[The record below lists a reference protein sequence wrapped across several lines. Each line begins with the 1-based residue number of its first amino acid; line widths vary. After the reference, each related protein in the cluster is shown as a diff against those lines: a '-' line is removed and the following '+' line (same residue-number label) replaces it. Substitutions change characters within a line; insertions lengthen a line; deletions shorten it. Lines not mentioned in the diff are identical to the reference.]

1 MRRREV
7 NRCHKNMTTIGSMW
21 KNYSIDYIKN
31 NRASGISIIAA
42 SFIAALFLSFLCC
55 LFYNFWLD
63 SIEGTKL
70 EDGSWHGRITGEI
83 SGDELAVINNFA
95 NVEKAV
101 VNEELSGEQGTVVDV
116 YFYNKRTVYQDMSA
130 LVNILGLEED
140 AANYNYQLLSLYFVR
155 IPGDNMPRLLMPAY
169 LAIVMIVCVSL
180 ILVIH
185 NSFAASMNSRVHQFG
200 IFSSIGA
207 APGQIWTCLVQ
218 EALFLSIVPIM
229 AGILLGIIFSL
240 GTVWGMYAFA
250 ANFAGGRQAS
260 FSCHPVILI
269 LVFFLS
275 ILTVLISAWIPARK
289 LSRLTPLESIRG
301 TDELQLKKKKH
312 SPVLS
317 ALFGMEGEMAGNA
330 LRAQKKALR
339 TTSLSLM
346 LAFLGF
352 MIMQCFWTLSGIST
366 NHTYF
371 EKYQDA
377 WDVMTTVK
385 DTHIEDFGLID
396 ELRGMPKVDSSVVYQ
411 KAEAVCILPQDAQ
424 SKELLALGG
433 LEMFLG
439 DAAFYGKG
447 LFQIEAPIFILD
459 DESFSEF
466 CGQIGI
472 ASRMDGTI
480 VLNRLWDSVNSNFR
494 YPKYIPYVKEDM
506 EAVALNNAAEK
517 GDENMVEIPVLAYT
531 KEYPLLREE
540 YGKSGCPLVQ
550 FMPLSLWK
558 EIVGQIG
565 GAEQDTYVRVLANDR
580 TEVEILN
587 ALENEIT
594 QIIGSEYEI
603 ESENRIQEREDN
615 DKMIEGYE
623 LILGAFCVLLAII
636 GIAHVFSHTLGFL
649 RLRKREFARYMSV
662 GLTTEGIRKMF
673 CIEALMI
680 AGRPLLVT
688 SALTIVAVAFM
699 IRASCLDPMEFIK
712 VAPIAP
718 ILAFVLIVFA
728 FVALAYYLGGKKI
741 LKVSLA
747 EALRDDTM
755 I

>member
-1 MRRREV
+1 
-7 NRCHKNMTTIGSMW
+7 MTTIGSMW

-63 SIEGTKL
+63 NIEGTKL

-83 SGDELAVINNFA
+83 SGDELAAINNFA

-130 LVNILGLEED
+130 LVNILGLAED

-169 LAIVMIVCVSL
+169 LAIVMIVCFSL

-207 APGQIWTCLVQ
+207 TPGQIRTCLVQ

-229 AGILLGIIFSL
+229 AGILLGIIFSF
-240 GTVWGMYAFA
+240 GTVWGMNAFA

-269 LVFFLS
+269 LVLFLS
-275 ILTVLISAWIPARK
+275 ILTVLVSAWLPARK

-301 TDELQLKKKKH
+301 TDELQLKKKTH

-317 ALFGMEGEMAGNA
+317 ALFGIEGEMAGNA
-330 LRAQKKALR
+330 LKAQKKALR

-377 WDVMTTVK
+377 WDVMATVK
-385 DTHIEDFGLID
+385 DTHIEDFGLIN
-396 ELRGMPKVDSSVVYQ
+396 ELQGMPKVDSSVVYQ

-433 LEMFLG
+433 LEVFLG
-439 DAAFYGKG
+439 DATFYGKG
-447 LFQIEAPIFILD
+447 LFQIKAPIFILD
-459 DESFSEF
+459 DESFGEF

-494 YPKYIPYVKEDM
+494 YPEYIPYVKENM

-517 GDENMVEIPVLAYT
+517 GDENMVKIPVLACT

-540 YGKSGCPLVQ
+540 YGKSDCPLVQ

-558 EIVGQIG
+558 EIGGQIG

-580 TEVEILN
+580 TEVDILN

-603 ESENRIQEREDN
+603 ECENRIQEREDN
-615 DKMIEGYE
+615 NKMIEGYE
-623 LILGAFCVLLAII
+623 LILGSFCVLLAII

-649 RLRKREFARYMSV
+649 RQRKREFARYMSV
-662 GLTTEGIRKMF
+662 GLTPEGIRKMF
-673 CIEALMI
+673 FIEALMI

-718 ILAFVLIVFA
+718 ILAFVSAVFA
-728 FVALAYYLGGKKI
+728 FVALAYYLGGRKI

-755 I
+755 M

>member
-1 MRRREV
+1 
-7 NRCHKNMTTIGSMW
+7 MTTIGSMW

-63 SIEGTKL
+63 NIEGTKL

-83 SGDELAVINNFA
+83 SGDELAAINNFA

-130 LVNILGLEED
+130 LVNILGLAED

-169 LAIVMIVCVSL
+169 LAIVMIVCFSL

-207 APGQIWTCLVQ
+207 TPGQIRTCLVQ

-229 AGILLGIIFSL
+229 AGILLGIIFSF
-240 GTVWGMYAFA
+240 GTVWGMNAFA

-269 LVFFLS
+269 LVLFLS
-275 ILTVLISAWIPARK
+275 ILTVLVSAWLPARK

-301 TDELQLKKKKH
+301 TDELQLKKKTH

-317 ALFGMEGEMAGNA
+317 ALFGIEGEMAGNA
-330 LRAQKKALR
+330 LKAQKKALR

-377 WDVMTTVK
+377 WDVMATVK
-385 DTHIEDFGLID
+385 DTHIEDFGLIN
-396 ELRGMPKVDSSVVYQ
+396 ELQGMPKVDSSVVYQ

-433 LEMFLG
+433 LEVFLG
-439 DAAFYGKG
+439 DATFYGKG
-447 LFQIEAPIFILD
+447 LFQIKAPIFILD
-459 DESFSEF
+459 DESFGEF

-494 YPKYIPYVKEDM
+494 YPEYIPYVKENM

-517 GDENMVEIPVLAYT
+517 GDENMVKIPVLACT

-540 YGKSGCPLVQ
+540 YGKSDCPLVQ

-558 EIVGQIG
+558 EIGGQIG

-580 TEVEILN
+580 TEVDILN

-603 ESENRIQEREDN
+603 ECENRIQEREDN
-615 DKMIEGYE
+615 NKMIEGYE
-623 LILGAFCVLLAII
+623 LILGSFCVLLAII

-649 RLRKREFARYMSV
+649 RQRKREFARYMSV
-662 GLTTEGIRKMF
+662 GLTPEGIRKMF
-673 CIEALMI
+673 FIEALMI

-712 VAPIAP
+712 VVPIAP
-718 ILAFVLIVFA
+718 ILAFVSAVFA

-755 I
+755 M

>member
-1 MRRREV
+1 
-7 NRCHKNMTTIGSMW
+7 MTTIGSMW

-63 SIEGTKL
+63 NIEGTKL

-83 SGDELAVINNFA
+83 SGDELAAINNFA

-130 LVNILGLEED
+130 LVNILGLAED

-169 LAIVMIVCVSL
+169 LAIVMIVCFSL

-207 APGQIWTCLVQ
+207 TPGQIRTCLLQ

-229 AGILLGIIFSL
+229 AGILLGIIFSF
-240 GTVWGMYAFA
+240 GTVWGMNAFA

-269 LVFFLS
+269 LVLFLS
-275 ILTVLISAWIPARK
+275 ILTVLVSAWIPARK

-317 ALFGMEGEMAGNA
+317 ALFGIEGEMAGNA
-330 LRAQKKALR
+330 LKAQKKALR
-339 TTSLSLM
+339 TTSLSLI

-377 WDVMTTVK
+377 WDVMATVK
-385 DTHIEDFGLID
+385 DTHIEDFGLIN
-396 ELRGMPKVDSSVVYQ
+396 ELRGIPKADSSVAYQ

-433 LEMFLG
+433 LEVFLG

-447 LFQIEAPIFILD
+447 LFQIEASIFILD
-459 DESFSEF
+459 DESFGEF
-466 CGQIGI
+466 CEQIGI
-472 ASRMDGTI
+472 ASRIDGTI

-494 YPKYIPYVKEDM
+494 YPEYIPYVKENM

-517 GDENMVEIPVLAYT
+517 GDENMVKIPVLACT

-540 YGKSGCPLVQ
+540 YGKSDCPLVQ

-558 EIVGQIG
+558 EIGGQIG

-580 TEVEILN
+580 TEVDILN

-603 ESENRIQEREDN
+603 ECENRIQEREDN
-615 DKMIEGYE
+615 NKMIEGYE

-649 RLRKREFARYMSV
+649 RQRKREFARYMSV
-662 GLTTEGIRKMF
+662 GLTPEGIWKMF

-688 SALTIVAVAFM
+688 SALTIAAVAFM
-699 IRASCLDPMEFIK
+699 IRASYLDPMEFIK

-718 ILAFVLIVFA
+718 ILAFVSAVFA

-755 I
+755 M

>member
-1 MRRREV
+1 
-7 NRCHKNMTTIGSMW
+7 MW

-55 LFYNFWLD
+55 LFYNFWMD

-130 LVNILGLEED
+130 LVNILGLPED
-140 AANYNYQLLSLYFVR
+140 AADYNYQLLSLYFVR

-185 NSFAASMNSRVHQFG
+185 NSFATSMNSRVHQFG

-207 APGQIWTCLVQ
+207 TPGQIRTCLLQ

-229 AGILLGIIFSL
+229 AGILLGIIFSF
-240 GTVWGMYAFA
+240 GTVWGMNAFA
-250 ANFAGGRQAS
+250 ANFVGGRQAS

-269 LVFFLS
+269 LVLFLS
-275 ILTVLISAWIPARK
+275 ILTVLVSAWIPARK

-301 TDELQLKKKKH
+301 TDELQLKKKKR
-312 SPVLS
+312 SPILS
-317 ALFGMEGEMAGNA
+317 VLFGIEGEMAGNA
-330 LRAQKKALR
+330 LKAQKKALR
-339 TTSLSLM
+339 TTSLSLI

-377 WDVMTTVK
+377 WDVMVTVK
-385 DTHIEDFGLID
+385 DTRIEDFALAE
-396 ELRGMPKVDSSVVYQ
+396 ELRRLPGVGSSVVYQ
-411 KAEAVCILPQDAQ
+411 KADSVCILPQQVQ
-424 SKELLALGG
+424 SQELMALGG
-433 LEMFLG
+433 LTRVSG
-439 DAAFYGKG
+439 DLAFCGEG
-447 LFQIEAPIFILD
+447 SFQIEAPIIILD
-459 DESFSEF
+459 DGSFGEF

-472 ASRMDGTI
+472 ASRLDGAI

-494 YPKYIPYVKEDM
+494 YPEYIPYVKEDM
-506 EAVALNNAAEK
+506 DTVVLNNAAEK
-517 GDENMVEIPVLAYT
+517 GGAASENMVEIPVLACT

-550 FMPLSLWK
+550 FMPMSLWK
-558 EIVGQIG
+558 EIKGKIG
-565 GAEQDTYVRVLANDR
+565 GAGQDTYVRVLANGEAEPD
-580 TEVEILN
+580 VLDV
-587 ALENEIT
+587 LEDEIT
-594 QIIGSEYEI
+594 RMLSPKYEM
-603 ESENRIQEREDN
+603 ETENRIRERENN
-615 DKMIEGYE
+615 DKMIAGYE
-623 LILGAFCVLLAII
+623 LILGGFCVLLATI
-636 GIAHVFSHTLGFL
+636 GITHVFSHTLGFL
-649 RLRKREFARYMSV
+649 HQRKREFARYMSV
-662 GLTTEGIRKMF
+662 GLTPEGIRKMF
-673 CIEALMI
+673 CIEALVI
-680 AGRPLLVT
+680 AGRPVLVT
-688 SALTIVAVAFM
+688 LALTIVAVAFM
-699 IRASCLDPMEFIK
+699 IKASYLDPVEFIK
-712 VAPIAP
+712 VAPVVP
-718 ILAFVLIVFA
+718 ILVFVLSVFA
-728 FVALAYYLGGKKI
+728 FIALAYYLGGKKI
-741 LKVSLA
+741 LKVTLA
-747 EALRDDTM
+747 DVLRDDTM
-755 I
+755 M

>member
-1 MRRREV
+1 
-7 NRCHKNMTTIGSMW
+7 MW

-101 VNEELSGEQGTVVDV
+101 VNEELSGEQGTVADV

-130 LVNILGLEED
+130 LVNILGLPED
-140 AANYNYQLLSLYFVR
+140 AADYNYQLLSLYFVR

-185 NSFAASMNSRVHQFG
+185 NSFATSMNSRVHQFG

-207 APGQIWTCLVQ
+207 TPGQIRTCLLQ

-229 AGILLGIIFSL
+229 AGILLGIIFSF
-240 GTVWGMYAFA
+240 GTVWGMNAFA
-250 ANFAGGRQAS
+250 ANFVGGRQAS
-260 FSCHPVILI
+260 FSCHPVILL
-269 LVFFLS
+269 LVLFLS
-275 ILTVLISAWIPARK
+275 ILTVLVSAWIPARK

-301 TDELQLKKKKH
+301 TDELQLKKKKR
-312 SPVLS
+312 SPILS
-317 ALFGMEGEMAGNA
+317 VLFGIEGEMAGNA
-330 LRAQKKALR
+330 LKAQKKALR
-339 TTSLSLM
+339 TTSLSLI

-377 WDVMTTVK
+377 WDVMVTVK
-385 DTHIEDFGLID
+385 DTRIEDFALAE
-396 ELRGMPKVDSSVVYQ
+396 ELRRLPGVGSSVVYQ
-411 KAEAVCILPQDAQ
+411 KADSVCILPQQVQ
-424 SKELLALGG
+424 SQELLALGG
-433 LEMFLG
+433 LTRVSG
-439 DAAFYGKG
+439 DLAFCGEG
-447 LFQIEAPIFILD
+447 SFQIEAPIIILD
-459 DESFSEF
+459 DGSFGEF

-472 ASRMDGTI
+472 ASRLDGAI

-494 YPKYIPYVKEDM
+494 YPEYIPYVKEDM
-506 EAVALNNAAEK
+506 DTVVLNNAAEK
-517 GDENMVEIPVLAYT
+517 GGAASENMVEIPVLACT

-550 FMPLSLWK
+550 FMPMSLWK
-558 EIVGQIG
+558 EIKGKIG
-565 GAEQDTYVRVLANDR
+565 GAGQDTYVRVLANGEAEPD
-580 TEVEILN
+580 VLDV
-587 ALENEIT
+587 LEDEIT
-594 QIIGSEYEI
+594 RMLSPKYEM
-603 ESENRIQEREDN
+603 ETENRIRERENN
-615 DKMIEGYE
+615 DKMIAGYE
-623 LILGAFCVLLAII
+623 LILGGFCVLLATI
-636 GIAHVFSHTLGFL
+636 GITHVFSHTLGFL
-649 RLRKREFARYMSV
+649 HQRKREFARYMSV
-662 GLTTEGIRKMF
+662 GLTPEGIRKMF
-673 CIEALMI
+673 CIEALVI
-680 AGRPLLVT
+680 AGRPVLVT
-688 SALTIVAVAFM
+688 LALTIVAVAFM
-699 IRASCLDPMEFIK
+699 IKASYLDPVEFIK
-712 VAPIAP
+712 VAPVVP
-718 ILAFVLIVFA
+718 ILVFVLSVFA
-728 FVALAYYLGGKKI
+728 FIALAYYLGGKKI
-741 LKVSLA
+741 LKVTLA
-747 EALRDDTM
+747 DVLRDDTM
-755 I
+755 M

>member
-1 MRRREV
+1 
-7 NRCHKNMTTIGSMW
+7 MTTIGSMW

-63 SIEGTKL
+63 NIEGTKL

-83 SGDELAVINNFA
+83 SGDELAAINNFA

-130 LVNILGLEED
+130 LVNILGLAED

-169 LAIVMIVCVSL
+169 LAIVMIVCFSL

-207 APGQIWTCLVQ
+207 TPGQIRTCLVQ

-229 AGILLGIIFSL
+229 AGILLGIIFSF
-240 GTVWGMYAFA
+240 GTVWGMNAFA

-269 LVFFLS
+269 LVLFLS
-275 ILTVLISAWIPARK
+275 ILTVLVSAWLPARK

-301 TDELQLKKKKH
+301 TDELQLKKKTH

-317 ALFGMEGEMAGNA
+317 ALFGIEGEMAGNA
-330 LRAQKKALR
+330 LKAQKKALR

-377 WDVMTTVK
+377 WDVMATVK
-385 DTHIEDFGLID
+385 DTHIEDFGLIN
-396 ELRGMPKVDSSVVYQ
+396 ELQGMPKVDSSVVYQ

-433 LEMFLG
+433 LEVFLG
-439 DAAFYGKG
+439 DATFYGKG
-447 LFQIEAPIFILD
+447 LFQIKAPIFILD
-459 DESFSEF
+459 DESFGEF

-494 YPKYIPYVKEDM
+494 YPEYIPYVKENM

-517 GDENMVEIPVLAYT
+517 GDENMVKIPVLACT

-540 YGKSGCPLVQ
+540 YGKSDCPLVQ

-558 EIVGQIG
+558 EIGGQIG

-580 TEVEILN
+580 TEVDILN

-603 ESENRIQEREDN
+603 ECENRIQEREDN

-649 RLRKREFARYMSV
+649 RQRKREFARYMSV
-662 GLTTEGIRKMF
+662 GLTPEGIRKMF
-673 CIEALMI
+673 FIEALMI

-718 ILAFVLIVFA
+718 ILAFVSAVFA

-755 I
+755 M